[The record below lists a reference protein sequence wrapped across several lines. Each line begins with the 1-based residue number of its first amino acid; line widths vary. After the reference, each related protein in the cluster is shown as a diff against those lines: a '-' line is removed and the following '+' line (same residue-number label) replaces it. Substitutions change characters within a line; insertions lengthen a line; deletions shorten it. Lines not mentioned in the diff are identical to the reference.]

1 MLLFWLGSRA
11 DAIVSSRRNLT
22 NLFRRCRTGFLSSL
36 LVFKSVASTCYSA
49 LRQRYSLEYL
59 HTFILQL
66 LQSSCRNPTV
76 PCLKLQDK
84 VWGCWAHGVG
94 RLLESPDPFGI
105 ILFTVSNTSEVI
117 SLHTLWISQNRSRQF
132 AVAELAGN
140 PENRKE
146 IVSVR
151 FILEAEQDV
160 SILIS
165 SDKPSPMKIK
175 RDPYSPPS

>member
-94 RLLESPDPFGI
+94 RLLESPDPSGTT
-105 ILFTVSNTSEVI
+105 LFTVSSTSEVI
-117 SLHTLWISQNRSRQF
+117 SLHTRFEFRRTDRGSLQWLSWLGTPRIERRLWVYASF
-132 AVAELAGN
+132 
-140 PENRKE
+140 
-146 IVSVR
+146 
-151 FILEAEQDV
+151 
-160 SILIS
+160 
-165 SDKPSPMKIK
+165 
-175 RDPYSPPS
+175 